1 MINTKKF
8 KGYPLFSFLL
18 IASIL
23 FSSCSESKEAKT
35 SKPNIILI
43 VTDDQGYADLSAYN
57 HVSHLCKTPNMD
69 RIAQNGIL
77 FDNAY
82 VTAPVCSPS
91 RAAINTGQYQEKWDP
106 KMFWSPGLPQNVLTI
121 AETLKEAG
129 YQTAKVGKSDFGT
142 NYHNPAVREFPNQH
156 GYDSFVGF
164 SAHAHDYFLMD
175 EETEKSTPD
184 PYGTSAS
191 LGRLFVDSI
200 KTSFK
205 DTYST
210 ELFTNKAIEFIQNN
224 TDQPFFL
231 DLSYNAVHHLIHE
244 VPDEY
249 LEKWDVQKVAN
260 YNSSYGNYK
269 DYYWDYTQVGKI
281 SDEEMRKYFL
291 ANLNCLDDNIGRLLD
306 ALEATG
312 EMDNTMIILVS
323 DNGGEPLAGAN
334 NLPLSGSKYT
344 MHEGGIKVPM
354 ILSWPNGLP
363 KEKLYTHRVSTLD
376 IFPTFLEAAGVNDVV
391 PQLDLDGSSLIRPII
406 ENIPSASAESP
417 LFFQFGKQWAIIDQ
431 DWKLVLAEDY
441 NPENRPITSQIQLGS
456 NPGVEALYDLAADP
470 AERNNLIQQNSIKA
484 KSLKTKHQNWINKM
498 AARYDHYQKD

>member
-1 MINTKKF
+1 MNKTKVAKAL
-8 KGYPLFSFLL
+8 KLILALSIANILL
-18 IASIL
+18 T
-23 FSSCSESKEAKT
+23 SCNKQEDKP

-43 VTDDQGYADLSAYN
+43 VTDDQGYADLSAYK

-106 KMFWSPGLPQNVLTI
+106 KMFWSPGLPQNVPTI

-129 YQTAKVGKSDFGT
+129 YKTAKVGKSDFGT

-175 EETEKSTPD
+175 EKTEKSTPD
-184 PYGTSAS
+184 PYGSSAS
-191 LGRLFVDSI
+191 LGRIFVDSV
-200 KTSFK
+200 KTSFEN
-205 DTYST
+205 TYST
-210 ELFTNKAIEFIQNN
+210 ELFTDKAIDFIENQG
-224 TDQPFFL
+224 DQPFFL

-249 LEKWDVQKVAN
+249 LEKWDVKKVAN
-260 YNSSYGNYK
+260 YDSSYGNYK
-269 DYYWDYTQVGKI
+269 DYYWDYTQVGKGKI

-306 ALEATG
+306 ALEANG
-312 EMDNTMIILVS
+312 KFDNTMIILVS

-354 ILSWPNGLP
+354 ILSWPNRLP
-363 KEKLYTHRVSTLD
+363 KEKLYPHRVSTLD
-376 IFPTFLEAAGVNDVV
+376 IFPTFLEAAGLNMEDK
-391 PQLDLDGSSLIRPII
+391 QELDGSSLITPVT
-406 ENIPSASAESP
+406 NDVPTLSASAP
-417 LFFQFGKQWAIIDQ
+417 LYFQFGNQWAIIDQ
-431 DWKLVLAEDY
+431 NWKLVLAEDY

-456 NPGVEALYDLAADP
+456 NPGVVALYDLSKDP
-470 AERNNLIQQNSIKA
+470 GERNNLIHEHEAKA
-484 KSLKTKHQNWINKM
+484 KALKTKHHDWINSM
-498 AARYDHYQKD
+498 AANYGQYE